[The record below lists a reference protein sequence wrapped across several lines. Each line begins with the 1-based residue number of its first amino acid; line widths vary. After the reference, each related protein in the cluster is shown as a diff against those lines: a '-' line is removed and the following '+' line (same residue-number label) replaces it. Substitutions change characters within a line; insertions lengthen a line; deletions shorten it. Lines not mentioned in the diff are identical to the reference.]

1 MLNIKQVIIALSA
14 CALFVA
20 VAVAPMGCAFDLSSV
35 NQHPATF
42 VSKADGTESFTLDH
56 SVKAHLGTGY
66 VTRLNAGTHW
76 HEVGSTEFGKVFATR
91 DQVVTVEASDIYE
104 AELVVSN
111 RFITGFYLVVEKTF
125 APVTRPIPIVIT
137 HSNPNPK

>member
-1 MLNIKQVIIALSA
+1 MQHVRQAVFALSA
-14 CALFVA
+14 CLLFAAAAIMPV
-20 VAVAPMGCAFDLSSV
+20 GCAFDLSSL

-42 VSKADGTESFTLDH
+42 VSKTDGAESFTLERE
-56 SVKAHLGTGY
+56 VKAHLGTGF

-91 DQVVTVEASDIYE
+91 DQIVTVEASDIYE

-111 RFITGFYLVVEKTF
+111 QCITGFYLVVEKTF
-125 APVTRPIPIVIT
+125 TPVTRPIPVVIT
-137 HSNPNPK
+137 QSNPNPK

>member
-1 MLNIKQVIIALSA
+1 
-14 CALFVA
+14 
-20 VAVAPMGCAFDLSSV
+20 MGCAFDLSSV